1 MQEEIFKTRYHEMN
15 PKGQIPV
22 WVLQNY
28 FQEAAGIDA
37 HNLSYG
43 WEELSINGVAW
54 ILTKLQMQIL
64 KPIVGGSQKI
74 KVKTW
79 HCYSDKIQSRR
90 DFVMFNE
97 AGEHIAKGVSWWLI
111 MDLNKRKI
119 TRSPQSLIDLNDK
132 NPAPIMEPSMEKPPR
147 ETELGELLNTVKLT
161 ARLEDLDSNNHVN
174 NSHFSA
180 WALESLSAERTEG
193 KTLAEIII
201 YFKAEVR
208 HGDEVLSNLYPAGQD
223 CYWHILKRPLD
234 DKEIAAVYTKW
245 E

>member
-1 MQEEIFKTRYHEMN
+1 MQEENFKTRYHEMT

-54 ILTKLQMQIL
+54 ILTKLQIQLL
-64 KPIVGGSQKI
+64 KPVSGAQKI
-74 KVKTW
+74 RVKTW

-132 NPAPIMEPSMEKPPR
+132 NPAPIMEASTEKAPR
-147 ETELGELLNTVKLT
+147 ETELGAPLNTVDLT

-180 WALESLSAERTEG
+180 WALESLPADKTEG
-193 KTLAEIII
+193 KTLVEIII
-201 YFKAEVR
+201 HFKAEVR
-208 HGDEVLSNLYPAGQD
+208 HGDKVLSILYSAGQD
-223 CYWHILKRPLD
+223 RYWHILKRPSD
-234 DKEIAAVYTKW
+234 NKEIAAIYTKW

>member
-1 MQEEIFKTRYHEMN
+1 MQEENFKTRYHEMT

-54 ILTKLQMQIL
+54 ILTKLQIQLL
-64 KPIVGGSQKI
+64 KPVSGAQKI
-74 KVKTW
+74 RVKTW

-119 TRSPQSLIDLNDK
+119 TRSPQSLRDLNDN
-132 NPAPIMEPSMEKPPR
+132 NPAPIMEASTEKAPR
-147 ETELGELLNTVKLT
+147 ETELGAPLNTVDLT

-180 WALESLSAERTEG
+180 WALESLPADKTEG
-193 KTLAEIII
+193 KTLVEIII
-201 YFKAEVR
+201 HFKAEVR
-208 HGDEVLSNLYPAGQD
+208 HGDKVLSILYSAGQD
-223 CYWHILKRPLD
+223 RYWHILKRPSD
-234 DKEIAAVYTKW
+234 NKEIAAIYTKW